1 MSRSDADSKL
11 LTSLIDNGRIS
22 IAELAKITGLS
33 YTAIRNKLKR
43 LLGNGFIEIKPLV
56 SAKIAGT
63 VAALLRIKT
72 RNPARIID
80 SITGCNKIIGIMSI
94 GEELVIMLYSR
105 TKRDLALTIDK
116 ILSIDDDVIEYSIE
130 YGRLPSNLKIP
141 LKSSSPVC
149 STWKY
154 NPLGRCSECIPPL
167 RIRNNRGN
175 TRK

>member
-1 MSRSDADSKL
+1 MNKDDADYKL
-11 LTSLIDNGRIS
+11 IASLIDDGRIS

-43 LLGNGFIEIKPLV
+43 LLGNGYIEIKPLV

-63 VAALLRIKT
+63 TAALLRIKT
-72 RNPARIID
+72 RNPARIVDNIVD
-80 SITGCNKIIGIMSI
+80 CNKIIGIMSI

-105 TKRDLALTIDK
+105 TKGDLALTIDK
-116 ILSIDDDVIEYSIE
+116 ILSIDDGVLEYSIE
-130 YGRLPSNLKIP
+130 YGRLPSNMKIP

-154 NPLGRCSECIPPL
+154 NPLEMCSECLPLL
-167 RIRNNRGN
+167 RIRNNRRN